1 MRGPGVFFRF
11 KLNLKLS
18 LNLWIFWWLS
28 ERKLCNCRP
37 QNLDTFL
44 ITIFESQL
52 SLKRTV
58 NQVFW
63 WVSERKLRDSDW
75 CMNLQSSDLASW
87 GNFDHQIYMRL
98 MPCSLQPEFSPT
110 LSNMF
115 KNFLCKANYYML
127 TKKYMFSKPSGNR
140 NVAPICWVCLFLIFF
155 NRAKFQKDWTT
166 FILDILQWYLLWSF
180 DRLQKQ

>member
-1 MRGPGVFFRF
+1 
-11 KLNLKLS
+11 
-18 LNLWIFWWLS
+18 
-28 ERKLCNCRP
+28 
-37 QNLDTFL
+37 
-44 ITIFESQL
+44 
-52 SLKRTV
+52 
-58 NQVFW
+58 
-63 WVSERKLRDSDW
+63 
-75 CMNLQSSDLASW
+75 MNLQSSDLASW

-166 FILDILQWYLLWSF
+166 FILDIRRIFLHGKNPIF
-180 DRLQKQ
+180 RFMFMVNIPNFHRLQLDFSLRPWLPKQPQNCNSLFHFMLCLSQT

>member
-1 MRGPGVFFRF
+1 MAFYMTNKIFKSFGGFRG
-11 KLNLKLS
+11 
-18 LNLWIFWWLS
+18 
-28 ERKLCNCRP
+28 RKLCNCRP
-37 QNLDTFL
+37 QNLSIFL
-44 ITIFESQL
+44 INIFESQQN
-52 SLKRTV
+52 LKKTV

-63 WVSERKLRDSDW
+63 WVSERKLRDPDW